1 MINVFHWMPFSFQNL
16 EFRKLAYDAKLNFY
30 ILTDDF
36 KIVISHFF
44 IFWQILMYVS
54 QVDNIILFSTR
65 GKAYFKM
72 P

>member
-1 MINVFHWMPFSFQNL
+1 MINVFHWMPFSLKNL
-16 EFRKLAYDAKLNFY
+16 EFRKLAYDAKLHFY

-65 GKAYFKM
+65 GKANFKM